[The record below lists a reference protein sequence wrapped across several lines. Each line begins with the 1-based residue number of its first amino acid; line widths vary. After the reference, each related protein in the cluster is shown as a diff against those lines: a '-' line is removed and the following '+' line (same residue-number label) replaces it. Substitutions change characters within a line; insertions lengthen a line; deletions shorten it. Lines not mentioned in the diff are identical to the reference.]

1 MDGDDAVFIYR
12 LLHARPP
19 SVLSAHT
26 ACRMHGRS
34 QASCQPGRCIEGLMT
49 PFYRWEHRQVQGEQA
64 TQARQRQ
71 GWDPTP
77 NLLAQALSP
86 GSLLG
91 LLEKRPAAPSP
102 ITSPS
107 PAPSG

>member
-1 MDGDDAVFIYR
+1 
-12 LLHARPP
+12 
-19 SVLSAHT
+19 
-26 ACRMHGRS
+26 
-34 QASCQPGRCIEGLMT
+34 MT
-49 PFYRWEHRQVQGEQA
+49 PFYKWEHRQVQGEQA

-91 LLEKRPAAPSP
+91 LLEKLPAAPH
-102 ITSPS
+102 PS
-107 PAPSG
+107 PAPPQPRQVDSLVPAWPTSRCVTLVNRPTSLGLRPAPHQGE